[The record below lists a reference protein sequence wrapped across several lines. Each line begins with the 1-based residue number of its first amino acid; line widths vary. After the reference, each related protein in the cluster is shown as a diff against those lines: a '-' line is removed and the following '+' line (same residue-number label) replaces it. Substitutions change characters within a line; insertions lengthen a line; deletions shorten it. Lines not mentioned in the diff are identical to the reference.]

1 MQSDIRIPKFSLL
14 RNPPFLFKHPPKVIG
29 VSRQAKY
36 PHRNEKC
43 HVVES
48 QAANLLRVPMAA
60 GIYVFKDASFSIL
73 TKMYG
78 NGEVCR
84 KTVGGVG
91 YGTMEAE
98 GVLPN
103 AQLSSWNFYSE
114 QSCT

>member
-1 MQSDIRIPKFSLL
+1 MPCNQISEYPRVCSLRFHYMAFFIAVRILGLAAYAYHL
-14 RNPPFLFKHPPKVIG
+14 RRML
-29 VSRQAKY
+29 
-36 PHRNEKC
+36 EK
-43 HVVES
+43 
-48 QAANLLRVPMAA
+48 
-60 GIYVFKDASFSIL
+60 SIL

-103 AQLSSWNFYSE
+103 AQPAIGTLRRFAA
-114 QSCT
+114 